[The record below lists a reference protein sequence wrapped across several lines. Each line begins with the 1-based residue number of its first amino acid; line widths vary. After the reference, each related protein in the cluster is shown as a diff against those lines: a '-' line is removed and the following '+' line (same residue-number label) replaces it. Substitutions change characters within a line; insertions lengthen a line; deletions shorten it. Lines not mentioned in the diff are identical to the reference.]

1 MQTLS
6 LVLLWWHRIN
16 TISTLR
22 KMFHLM
28 WMLFSQDLPANE
40 RRVEEI
46 WHAQDNDPLCQEV
59 ARYCQEGWPE
69 KGWIKGLVNGCY
81 PVSSEISIVD
91 GLFMRNEWLII
102 PSALQKQVLEQ
113 LHTGHQGI
121 GMCCERARQT
131 VWWPG
136 WSSEI
141 QDVVGKC
148 RLYG

>member
-1 MQTLS
+1 MTKFYIADALS
-6 LVLLWWHRIN
+6 RAP
-16 TISTLR
+16 
-22 KMFHLM
+22 LM
-28 WMLFSQDLPANE
+28 APDQHNRHFEGDVQAYVDVIFQDLPITE
-40 RRVEEI
+40 RRLEKI
-46 WHAQDNDPLCQEV
+46 RRKQDNDPLCQEV

-69 KGWIKGLVNGCY
+69 KGRIKGLVNGCY

-102 PSALQKQVLEQ
+102 PSVLQKQVLEQ

-136 WSSEI
+136 
-141 QDVVGKC
+141 
-148 RLYG
+148 